1 MSYCVFQHL
10 RISECVRDKKE
21 NEAGDMNEITEEAAE
36 DTEEK
41 GVKIRTENLISENFR
56 CNLNWRFIVNTESKS
71 PIP

>member
-1 MSYCVFQHL
+1 M
-10 RISECVRDKKE
+10 K
-21 NEAGDMNEITEEAAE
+21 NEAGDTNEVLEEAAE